1 MDVKNEKLSVEA
13 ARLIYGVVVD
23 AVSFK
28 LDEGATKKLRANR
41 PKERYE
47 AVINEET
54 LDIELKAYS
63 EQTEKTQ

>member
-1 MDVKNEKLSVEA
+1 VKNEKVSVEA

-23 AVSFK
+23 PVSLK
-28 LDEGATKKLRANR
+28 LDEAATKKLRSNR

-63 EQTEKTQ
+63 EQREKA